1 MLLKF
6 VLSLLAFI
14 GFLALV
20 WLVGPIVSIGDSQP
34 FAGIWIRS
42 TLSVLIF
49 ALIFGPLAWR
59 WWKVHKAEHALKAGL
74 TRQDEQSQMQAAKL
88 HDIFKQAVETL
99 RQHQSRKAWYLSK
112 PGLYELPWYVI
123 VGPPGSGK
131 TTALKNAG
139 LRFPLQDPLGK
150 ESVKGVGGTR
160 NCDWW
165 FTDKAVL
172 IDTAGRFTTQDSDQN
187 TDAAGWNSFWVC

>member
-49 ALIFGPLAWR
+49 ALVFGPLAWR
-59 WWKVHKAEHALKAGL
+59 WWKVHKA
-74 TRQDEQSQMQAAKL
+74 
-88 HDIFKQAVETL
+88 
-99 RQHQSRKAWYLSK
+99 
-112 PGLYELPWYVI
+112 
-123 VGPPGSGK
+123 
-131 TTALKNAG
+131 
-139 LRFPLQDPLGK
+139 
-150 ESVKGVGGTR
+150 
-160 NCDWW
+160 
-165 FTDKAVL
+165 
-172 IDTAGRFTTQDSDQN
+172 
-187 TDAAGWNSFWVC
+187 